1 MFVNKLTIEWVDSV
15 LSAALPLICWAEYT
29 ATRAICPGPYE
40 FSLLGYGGGRK
51 HFWAKYKLVFWN
63 NSNDSNKLQV
73 KYCQSKEDFSLKWL
87 TLVSFL
93 IVSTGSSQ
101 SKILPRY
108 LGYVLVCL
116 SLAYTHNNKSI
127 WKSNG
132 GKVILA
138 LCDLLYQTEFDISF

>member
-1 MFVNKLTIEWVDSV
+1 MDSV

-101 SKILPRY
+101 SKILAWY

-116 SLAYTHNNKSI
+116 SLAYNQNKKRI
-127 WKSNG
+127 WKAMAVKLN
-132 GKVILA
+132 LT
-138 LCDLLYQTEFDISF
+138 LCEHVRGLMI